1 MMNPILKTALKIGAG
16 IAINAAVGYVVMT
29 TGGVVDPKA
38 VVKVAKQVGEKLKL
52 PAPKEIKG

>member
-38 VVKVAKQVGEKLKL
+38 VVKVAKQVGEKLNL

>member
-38 VVKVAKQVGEKLKL
+38 VVKVAKQVGAKLNL